1 MGDNSL
7 PGDGWEI
14 TVSQV
19 TGQNVME
26 WIRRK
31 SFFEVVIE
39 EESVG
44 VCGGLDR

>member
-1 MGDNSL
+1 MSGVMGER
-7 PGDGWEI
+7 WI

-26 WIRRK
+26 GIRRK

-44 VCGGLDR
+44 VCGGLDS